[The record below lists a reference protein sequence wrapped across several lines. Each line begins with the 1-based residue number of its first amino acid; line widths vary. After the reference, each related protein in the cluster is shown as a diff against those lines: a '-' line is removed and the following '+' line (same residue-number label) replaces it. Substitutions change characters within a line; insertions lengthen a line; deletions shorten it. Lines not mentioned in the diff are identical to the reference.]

1 MTKPT
6 IQELKQYQALQ
17 RELVSIQAQIAFA
30 YKPISSPPMTS
41 DGSQSGGLP
50 GNPTARAVADIE
62 KLKRMYGAKL
72 QEVAERLQQIETWL
86 AGVDDAEFR
95 SIVRWHFMQ
104 GLSWGSTSK
113 IVYGY
118 YSSDAARKKFIRIY
132 EKNCNQD

>member
-6 IQELKQYQALQ
+6 IQELKQYQAMQ
-17 RELVSIQAQIAFA
+17 HELASIQAQIAFA
-30 YKPISSPPMTS
+30 YRPISSPPMIS
-41 DGSQSGGLP
+41 DGSQYGGLP
-50 GNPTARAVADIE
+50 GNPTERAVYQIA
-62 KLKRMYGAKL
+62 KLNRMYEEKL
-72 QEVAERLQQIETWL
+72 QEIADRLQQIEEWL
-86 AGVDDAEFR
+86 SGVDDAEFR